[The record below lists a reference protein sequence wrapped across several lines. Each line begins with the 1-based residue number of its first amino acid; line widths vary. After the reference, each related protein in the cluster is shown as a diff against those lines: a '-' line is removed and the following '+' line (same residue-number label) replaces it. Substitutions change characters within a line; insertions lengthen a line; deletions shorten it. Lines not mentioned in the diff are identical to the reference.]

1 MTTPRPPI
9 ARDRLRRLP
18 KAELHVHLDGS
29 LRPATMLALA
39 AERGV
44 TLPRTD
50 EAALGAFMEVTDA
63 KNLEDYLARFAVT
76 LSVMQDAAAIARV
89 AEELVLDAAAD
100 GVRLL
105 EVRFA
110 PFLSTQQGL
119 SNDDVMAAWLG
130 GMQRGERATG
140 TVARAIVCA
149 LRHSPVAQSVAMA
162 ELAVAWKG
170 RGVVAF
176 DLAGGEAGNPASA
189 HRAAFDIARRAD
201 LAITCHAGEA
211 WGPASVREALYDCG
225 AHRIGHGTRLIEDAS
240 LLQYVNDRRIPVE
253 ICLTSNVQTRATPAF
268 AAHPART
275 FFKRGVV
282 LSLNTDNRLMSG
294 VTLTEEY
301 ARAAEHLRFSID
313 DLCVIARQS
322 FESAFT
328 PWEERRALLDAVLP
342 EIEADRKSVV

>member
-1 MTTPRPPI
+1 MMAPRPAPD
-9 ARDRLRRLP
+9 RERLRRLP
-18 KAELHVHLDGS
+18 KAELHCHLDGS

-44 TLPRTD
+44 TMPRAD
-50 EAALGAFMEVTDA
+50 EGALAAYMEVTDA

-76 LSVMQDAAAIARV
+76 LSVMQDADAIRRV

-110 PFLSTQQGL
+110 PFLSTEGGL
-119 SNDDVMAAWLG
+119 SSDDVMAAWLA

-149 LRHSPVAQSVAMA
+149 LRNTPPARSVEMA

-170 RGVVAF
+170 KGVVAF
-176 DLAGGEAGNPASA
+176 DLAGGEAGNPASL
-189 HRAAFDIARRAD
+189 HRAAFDVARRAD

-240 LLQYVNDRRIPVE
+240 LLQFVNDRRIPVE
-253 ICLTSNVQTRATPAF
+253 VCLTSNVQTRATPAF

-294 VTLTEEY
+294 VSLTEEY
-301 ARAAEHLRFSID
+301 ARAAEHLRFSLN

-342 EIEADRKSVV
+342 DIEAVQAEGA

>member
-1 MTTPRPPI
+1 MTGGRPSVD
-9 ARDRLRRLP
+9 RERLRRLP
-18 KAELHVHLDGS
+18 KAELHCHLDGS

-39 AERGV
+39 AERSV
-44 TLPRTD
+44 AMPRPD
-50 EAALGAFMEVTDA
+50 AEALAAFMEVTDA

-76 LSVMQDAAAIARV
+76 LSVMQDPAAIARV

-110 PFLSTQQGL
+110 PFLSTQQGMT
-119 SNDDVMAAWLG
+119 SDEVMAAWLA

-149 LRHSPVAQSVAMA
+149 LRHAPVSQSIAMA

-189 HRAAFDIARRAD
+189 HKAAFDVARRAD

-211 WGPASVREALYDCG
+211 WGPASVREALLDCG

-253 ICLTSNVQTRATPAF
+253 VCLTSNVQTRATPAF

-301 ARAAEHLRFSID
+301 ARAAEHLRFSVA

-342 EIEADRKSVV
+342 EIDAVRDAR

>member
-1 MTTPRPPI
+1 MSP
-9 ARDRLRRLP
+9 ARGPADRALLRRLP

-29 LRPATMLALA
+29 VRPATLLALA
-39 AERGV
+39 RERGV
-44 TLPRTD
+44 GMPADTP
-50 EAALGAFMEVTDA
+50 EALAKFMEVSDA
-63 KNLEDYLARFAVT
+63 RNLEDYLSRFAVT

-89 AEELVLDAAAD
+89 AEELVVDAAAD
-100 GVRLL
+100 GTRLI

-110 PFLSTQQGL
+110 PFLSATRGL
-119 SNDDVMAAWLG
+119 TADDVMAAWLAG
-130 GMQRGERATG
+130 LARGERATG

-149 LRHSPVAQSVAMA
+149 LRNTPPAQSVAMA

-170 RGVVAF
+170 RGVVGF
-176 DLAGGEAGNPASA
+176 DLAGGEAGNPAA
-189 HRAAFDIARRAD
+189 VHRAAFDVARRAD

-211 WGPASVREALYDCG
+211 WGPASVREALAECG

-240 LLQYVNDRRIPVE
+240 LLQFVNDRRIPVE
-253 ICLTSNVQTRATPAF
+253 VCLTSNVQTRATPAF

-282 LSLNTDNRLMSG
+282 LSLNTDNTLMSG

-301 ARAAEHLRFSID
+301 ARAAEHLRFSVA

-322 FESAFT
+322 FEAAFT
-328 PWEERRALLDAVLP
+328 PWEERRALLDAVTP
-342 EIEADRKSVV
+342 EIAAVEAAAA